1 MAATNK
7 RKKVTIFPIV
17 RAANDAGPEPYTILD
32 RLVGACRDDLAALRI
47 ALAYKHGWTVNR
59 DGQLQ
64 AGKCYKPNEISR
76 SLIDY
81 DVVILLNYELWP
93 LLDAQQKE
101 ELIFHELQH
110 VAVEEDGNG
119 DEKRDEKGR
128 LVIRIRHHDIDEFR
142 AVRARYGEE
151 NLGSAAA
158 TILAR
163 AREPLLAGTEKE
175 AKDA

>member
-1 MAATNK
+1 MAGTK
-7 RKKVTIFPIV
+7 PKKVTVFPIE
-17 RAANDAGPEPYTILD
+17 RAAKDEGPEPYTILD
-32 RLVGACRDDLAALRI
+32 RLIGACCDDLVELRI

-59 DGQLQ
+59 DGQLK
-64 AGKCYKPNEISR
+64 AGKCCKPNEVSR
-76 SLIDY
+76 SLMDY
-81 DVVILLNYELWP
+81 DVVILINDELWP

-110 VAVEEDGNG
+110 VVVELDGNG

-128 LVIRIRHHDIDEFR
+128 LVIRMRHCDIEEFR

-158 TILAR
+158 AILAR
-163 AREPLLAGTEKE
+163 AREPLLAGTG
-175 AKDA
+175 KDGD